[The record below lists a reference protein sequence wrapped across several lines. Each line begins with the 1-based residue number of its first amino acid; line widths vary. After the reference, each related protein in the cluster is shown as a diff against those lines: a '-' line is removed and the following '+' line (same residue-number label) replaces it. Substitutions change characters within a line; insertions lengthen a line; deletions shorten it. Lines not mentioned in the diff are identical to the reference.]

1 MRYVLRDAAIA
12 AALFLGGSPSAQP
25 ARAPYEV
32 RSGVYE
38 STVMGGTT
46 VVYFDDF
53 GRRQAKYSTTRFGGE
68 ASHSLELALADGT
81 AYSIDLDARRGTK
94 TRIAPEAAQ
103 AVAAALAPELTQGAR
118 VKALE
123 PRTYLGKPC
132 KGTEA
137 EAMGMRTRAWAWK
150 GILLHS
156 EVSGAA
162 GGDPIVVEVTR
173 LALEPVPPE
182 RFRVPAGV
190 EIQDLSARPQAP

>member
-1 MRYVLRDAAIA
+1 MRHVLRDAALA
-12 AALFLGGSPSAQP
+12 VALFVVGGAPRAQS
-25 ARAPYEV
+25 ARAPYDV

-46 VVYFDDF
+46 VVSFDDF

-68 ASHSLELALADGT
+68 ASHSLELVLADGT
-81 AYSIDLDARRGTK
+81 TYSIDLDARRGTR
-94 TRIAPEAAQ
+94 TRLAPEAAQ
-103 AVAAALAPELTQGAR
+103 AIGGALAPELTRSGAA
-118 VKALE
+118 KALE
-123 PRTYLGKPC
+123 VRTYLGKPC

-162 GGDPIVVEVTR
+162 GGEPVVVEVTR

-182 RFRVPAGV
+182 RFRVPEGI
-190 EIQDLSARPQAP
+190 EIEDMDARAAR

>member
-1 MRYVLRDAAIA
+1 MRHVLRDAALA
-12 AALFLGGSPSAQP
+12 VALFVVGTPRAES
-25 ARAPYEV
+25 ARAPYDV

-68 ASHSLELALADGT
+68 ASHSLELVLADGT
-81 AYSIDLDARRGTK
+81 TYSIDLDARRGTK
-94 TRIAPEAAQ
+94 TRLAPEAAQ
-103 AVAAALAPELTQGAR
+103 AIGAVLAPEPTRGGGAR
-118 VKALE
+118 ALE
-123 PRTYLGKPC
+123 ARTYLGRPC
-132 KGTEA
+132 KGIEA
-137 EAMGMRTRAWAWK
+137 EAMGMRTRAWTWK

-162 GGDPIVVEVTR
+162 GGEPVVVEVTR

-182 RFRVPAGV
+182 RFRVPAGI
-190 EIQDLSARPQAP
+190 EIQDVSARAGAR